1 MKVFLERW
9 SRNALSRIL
18 GTFAPVK
25 KVTPADVQPLIK
37 KNSSAKILF
46 IRPHQ
51 GLGDLLLATPIFR
64 ALKKTY
70 PSIQIHFLADTY
82 NAIAIRNNRR
92 LDKVWVWDKKRM
104 RNPFRFWSFIRTL
117 RAERFTIALPLS
129 SHIPSFTSYLIAR
142 LSGASVVWAY
152 ETEPFYDGANWSRY
166 LAHVELPNRPESD
179 PEWVKFME
187 LIKPLSPSPS
197 PLPGERA
204 QGEGL
209 LDFTP
214 EFEVGSDNETWA
226 RGEWAKLALPVTAQK
241 KVGLFFGGNPDR
253 PERLWPA
260 AYWGDL
266 AVKLQK
272 EAGASLVAIVPPK
285 DFLSGSR
292 ALERGI
298 YGQISSRFAPQPPV
312 FSNSDLSRVAAFL
325 KGLDLFV
332 CVDGGLFHIAV
343 GAGVRTLGLF
353 FKTDP
358 DRWKPPVS
366 WATVLRPADDVP
378 ASLTPEEVYQKI
390 CEMVL
395 KSGVK
400 C

>member
-1 MKVFLERW
+1 MIVRLERLG
-9 SRNALSRIL
+9 RNVLAFLL
-18 GTFAPVK
+18 GIFFPVRKQLPQTMARDFASNPS
-25 KVTPADVQPLIK
+25 P
-37 KNSSAKILF
+37 KILF

-64 ALKKTY
+64 ALKKSN
-70 PSIQIHFLADTY
+70 PSIRIHFLADTY
-82 NAIAIRNNRR
+82 NAVAIRDNSR
-92 LDKVWVWDKKRM
+92 LDRVWVWDKKRM
-104 RNPFRFWSFIRTL
+104 RHPFRFWSFIRTL
-117 RAERFTIALPLS
+117 RREHFSLAIPLS

-142 LSGASVVWAY
+142 LSGADRVLAY
-152 ETEPFYDGANWSRY
+152 DTQPFYDGANWSRY
-166 LAHVELPNRPESD
+166 LSHVELPNRPETD

-187 LIKPLSPSPS
+187 LVRPL
-197 PLPGERA
+197 GANDTFE
-204 QGEGL
+204 
-209 LDFTP
+209 P
-214 EFEVGSDNETWA
+214 EFEVGPARETWA
-226 RGEWAKLALPVTAQK
+226 REEWVKLDLPVDSRK
-241 KVGLFFGGNPDR
+241 KIGLFFGGNPDR

-260 AYWGDL
+260 PYWGDL
-266 AVKLQK
+266 AVALQK
-272 EAGASLVAIVPPK
+272 NKEAALVAIVPPK

-292 ALERGI
+292 ALERGV
-298 YGQISSRFAPQPPV
+298 YGQIAPRLIGVVPT

-343 GAGVRTLGLF
+343 ATGVHTLGLF

-378 ASLTPEEVYQKI
+378 TSLPPEEVYQKI

-395 KSGVK
+395 KSKEAPPVTERI
-400 C
+400 

>member
-9 SRNALSRIL
+9 SRNVISRVL
-18 GTFAPVK
+18 GVLAPVRK
-25 KVTPADVQPLIK
+25 TSPRDVQELLR
-37 KNSSAKILF
+37 KNPAAKIFF

-64 ALKKTY
+64 ALKKAY
-70 PSIQIHFLADTY
+70 PTIQIHFMADTY
-82 NAIAIRNNRR
+82 NAVAIRTNRR
-92 LDKVWVWDKKRM
+92 LDRIWVWDKKRM
-104 RNPFRFWSFIRTL
+104 KGPFHFWSFIRAL
-117 RAERFTIALPLS
+117 RAEKFLIAVPLS

-142 LSGASVVWAY
+142 LSGAQVVMAY
-152 ETEPFYDGANWSRY
+152 DTKPFYDGANWS
-166 LAHVELPNRPESD
+166 AHLVHAELPNRPKTD

-187 LIKPLSPSPS
+187 LVRPL
-197 PLPGERA
+197 GAEDTY
-204 QGEGL
+204 E
-209 LDFTP
+209 P
-214 EFEVGSDNETWA
+214 EFEVGPDNEVWA
-226 RGEWAKLALPVTAQK
+226 REEWRKLALPATTRK

-266 AVKLQK
+266 AVKLQQD
-272 EAGASLVAIVPPK
+272 AGVCLIAIVPPK

-292 ALERGI
+292 ALERGV
-298 YGQISSRFAPQPPV
+298 YGQIAKRLNPAPPFFA
-312 FSNSDLSRVAAFL
+312 NNDLHRVAAFL

-343 GAGVRTLGLF
+343 GAGVKTLGLF

-358 DRWKPPVS
+358 ARWKPPVP
-366 WATVLRPADDVP
+366 WATVLRPEEDVP
-378 ASLTPEEVYQKI
+378 TSLSPEEVHQKI

-395 KSGVK
+395 ESKVK